1 MIFCATDGVRALALL
16 EVLHFISPRRG
27 RLCSRRNA
35 RSFSPPGLVGRC
47 VGCAG
52 TFRFIFVAR
61 EPLFPVIFGLERA
74 LGPFSFSHLVARG
87 AALLGRKK
95 KRNGRPP
102 HRNPKHALSPYLS
115 SSLSMI
121 LAREAAIFCSIGRE
135 AKRKR
140 KVSHR
145 SWFLAVNEAKWA
157 AMLDRWPFLVVCDFS
172 GVCKQRRPVKL
183 CRFEPFTCLFLNVFG
198 WVKIVGRTSF
208 VFKFPFL
215 CTVSQCSVNKNTQFD
230 FFFFFCFSDD
240 MMLQLDQRNIR
251 Q

>member
-1 MIFCATDGVRALALL
+1 MRVRSPLPGWLAAASVARALFVLSLL
-16 EVLHFISPRRG
+16 RG
-27 RLCSRRNA
+27 NPSFRLYLGWSERLAPSHSLTWLRAAPLCS
-35 RSFSPPGLVGRC
+35 G
-47 VGCAG
+47 
-52 TFRFIFVAR
+52 
-61 EPLFPVIFGLERA
+61 E
-74 LGPFSFSHLVARG
+74 
-87 AALLGRKK
+87 KK

-230 FFFFFCFSDD
+230 FFFFCFSDD